1 MNIASI
7 GIDLGKT
14 TFHLVALGERNKILL
29 CRKFSRSQLLAYTA
43 NLPASLIG
51 LEACAGAHF
60 MGAAL
65 REQGHQVRLIPAQF
79 VKPYRKSNKNDFIDA
94 EAIAEAVTKQ
104 NMGFAQLK
112 TQEQLD
118 WQAMHRVRDR
128 LVRRRTALINEIR
141 GFLLERGITFAV
153 QPIQLRKNLPAVIE
167 DAEQNLSPRLRWL
180 LDRMW
185 QEWKQTETEIEAITD
200 EIERISNED
209 ARCRQLRQIPG
220 FGPLVSTATVAAI
233 GNGSAFRRGRDFAAW
248 VGVVPRQYSTGGKQK
263 LYGISKRGNIY
274 LRRMLIHGARAVL
287 FRVKYDTGGFG
298 QWVHRLAQRAP
309 SNKVVVAI
317 ANKLARMAWAVLSSG
332 QDYRHQPMQQ
342 LAAA

>member
-1 MNIASI
+1 MVRRRVGLRLGSSKEEDHRNKHR
-7 GIDLGKT
+7 IDRHRFGQDHLSPS
-14 TFHLVALGERNKILL
+14 FHLVALGERNRILL
-29 CRKFSRSQLLAYTA
+29 RRKFSRSQLLAYTA

-141 GFLLERGITFAV
+141 GFLLERGITFAA
-153 QPIQLRKNLPAVIE
+153 QPIQLRKNLPSAGKPDGENASLV
-167 DAEQNLSPRLRWL
+167 
-180 LDRMW
+180 
-185 QEWKQTETEIEAITD
+185 TEGFIRTGACV
-200 EIERISNED
+200 SSSS
-209 ARCRQLRQIPG
+209 ARRT
-220 FGPLVSTATVAAI
+220 FST
-233 GNGSAFRRGRDFAAW
+233 
-248 VGVVPRQYSTGGKQK
+248 
-263 LYGISKRGNIY
+263 
-274 LRRMLIHGARAVL
+274 
-287 FRVKYDTGGFG
+287 
-298 QWVHRLAQRAP
+298 
-309 SNKVVVAI
+309 
-317 ANKLARMAWAVLSSG
+317 
-332 QDYRHQPMQQ
+332 
-342 LAAA
+342 

>member
-1 MNIASI
+1 MRIASI
-7 GIDLGKT
+7 GIDLDKT
-14 TFHLVALGERNKILL
+14 TFYLVALGERNKILL
-29 CRKFSRSQLLAYTA
+29 CRKFSRAQLLAYTA
-43 NLPASLIG
+43 NLPSSLIG
-51 LEACAGAHF
+51 LEACAGSHF
-60 MGAAL
+60 VGTVL

-79 VKPYRKSNKNDFIDA
+79 VKSYRKSNKNDFIDA
-94 EAIAEAVTKQ
+94 GAIAEAVTKQ
-104 NMGFAQLK
+104 NMRFVQIK

-128 LVRRRTALINEIR
+128 LVQRRTALINEIR
-141 GFLLERGITFAV
+141 GFLLERGLTFAAR
-153 QPIQLRKNLPAVIE
+153 PIYLRKNLPTVME

-180 LDRMW
+180 LDRLW
-185 QEWKQTETEIEAITD
+185 QEWKQTEIDIKAITD
-200 EIERISNED
+200 EIERISNDD
-209 ARCRQLRQIPG
+209 ARCRRLRQIPG

-233 GNGSAFRRGRDFAAW
+233 GNGAAFRRGRDFAAW

-263 LYGISKRGNIY
+263 LFGISKRGNIY

-287 FRVKYDTGGFG
+287 LRVKYDTGGFG

-309 SNKVVVAI
+309 RNKVVVAI

-332 QDYRHQPMQQ
+332 KEYRHQLLQ

>member
-1 MNIASI
+1 MQIASI
-7 GIDLGKT
+7 GVDLGKT
-14 TFHLVALGERNKILL
+14 TFHLVALGERSKVLF
-29 CRKFSRSQLLAYTA
+29 RKKVSRTQLLAFTA
-43 NLPASLIG
+43 NLPSSLIG
-51 LEACAGAHF
+51 LEACAGSHF
-60 MGAAL
+60 LGAAL

-104 NMGFAQLK
+104 NMRFVQIK

-128 LVRRRTALINEIR
+128 LVQRRTALINEIR
-141 GFLLERGITFAV
+141 GFLLERGLTFAA
-153 QPIQLRKNLPAVIE
+153 QPIHLRKNLPAVIE

-180 LDRMW
+180 LDQLW
-185 QEWKQTETEIEAITD
+185 QEWKQLEVDIKAMTD

-209 ARCRQLRQIPG
+209 ARCRRLRQIPG

-233 GNGSAFRRGRDFAAW
+233 GNGAAFRRGREFAAW
-248 VGVVPRQYSTGGKQK
+248 LGVVPRQFSTGGKQK

-287 FRVKYDTGGFG
+287 LRVKYDTGGLG
-298 QWVHRLAQRAP
+298 QWIYRLAQRAP
-309 SNKVVVAI
+309 RNKVVVAI
-317 ANKLARMAWAVLSSG
+317 ANKLARIAWAVLSSG
-332 QDYRHQPMQQ
+332 RDYQHQP
-342 LAAA
+342 LNSAAAA